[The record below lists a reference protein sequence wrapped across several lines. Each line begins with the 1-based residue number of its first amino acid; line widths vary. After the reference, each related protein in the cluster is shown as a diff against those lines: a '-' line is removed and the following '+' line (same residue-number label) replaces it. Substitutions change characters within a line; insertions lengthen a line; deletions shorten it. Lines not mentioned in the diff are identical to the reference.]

1 MFWYVSMQMLIIQ
14 ERLYLTNNTSPTEK
28 CKEQKLLWELG

>member
-14 ERLYLTNNTSPTEK
+14 ECLYLTNNTSAAEK
-28 CKEQKLLWELG
+28 CKEQKLLWELA